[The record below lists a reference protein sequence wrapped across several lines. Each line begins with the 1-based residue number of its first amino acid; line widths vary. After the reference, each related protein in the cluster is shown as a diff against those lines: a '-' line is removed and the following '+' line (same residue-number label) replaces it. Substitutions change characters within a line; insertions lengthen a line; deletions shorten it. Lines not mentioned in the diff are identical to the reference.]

1 MMVEPAKPRRERDE
15 RGLPPMAVGGSLLL
29 HAVVIALLVFASRS
43 MAAPL
48 PPPTYRVTLVA
59 ASAPKAP
66 EREKPAPAKTAEK
79 ENRPPPPQ
87 PTTRRKPRVKA
98 PTQTEKK
105 PPTPPSKEPAR
116 SEKEGNEAV
125 NVQLDGANTPY
136 PAYFQNIIR
145 QVYRYWR
152 PPSNGK
158 ALRAEISFVIHRDG
172 SVSDIEWV
180 RRSGALGFDL
190 EARGAVEAAGRAR
203 AFGALPKAYPGDRLS
218 VSFFFD
224 PTAY

>member
-1 MMVEPAKPRRERDE
+1 
-15 RGLPPMAVGGSLLL
+15 MAVGGSLLL

-87 PTTRRKPRVKA
+87 PTTRRKPKVKE

-105 PPTPPSKEPAR
+105 PPPTPPSKEPAR

-158 ALRAEISFVIHRDG
+158 ALRAEISFVIHKDG

-203 AFGALPKAYPGDRLS
+203 AFGALPKAYPSDRLR